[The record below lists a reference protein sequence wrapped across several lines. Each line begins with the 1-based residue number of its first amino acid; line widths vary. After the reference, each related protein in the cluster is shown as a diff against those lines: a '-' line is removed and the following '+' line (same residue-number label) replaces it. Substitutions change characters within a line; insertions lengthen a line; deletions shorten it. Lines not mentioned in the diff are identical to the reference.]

1 MRTEKSLALYQ
12 YLNLK
17 SCTWTFDSYYTMT
30 ELANICGGSIDK
42 DFELAD
48 QGKSHVTVHVP
59 FYVSYIYVKA
69 PTGWAS
75 LDHLSGLD
83 VSFLYR

>member
-1 MRTEKSLALYQ
+1 
-12 YLNLK
+12 
-17 SCTWTFDSYYTMT
+17 MT
-30 ELANICGGSIDK
+30 ELANICGGKIDK

-59 FYVSYIYVKA
+59 LYVSYIYVQA

-75 LDHLSGLD
+75 LQHQSQLD
-83 VSFLYR
+83 ISFLYR